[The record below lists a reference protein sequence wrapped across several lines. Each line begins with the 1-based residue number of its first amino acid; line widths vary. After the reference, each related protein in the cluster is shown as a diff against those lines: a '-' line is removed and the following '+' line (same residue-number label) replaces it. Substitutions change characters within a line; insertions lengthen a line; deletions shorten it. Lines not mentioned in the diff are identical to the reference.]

1 MKKYLQKLDTLG
13 LLLLVASVIWYS
25 VTNIWEKWNLGLA
38 IAGGVFVIVGV
49 AANYRLILASL
60 GKRSTKYASN
70 YVISLILVI
79 VAVSALNYIG
89 QRHPKRFDTT
99 GSGQYTLAPQTK
111 QVLEKLNR
119 DVDIKAFFPG
129 GDYAPLKEL
138 LVEYRAVS
146 PHIRYE
152 FVDPDK
158 QPDIAKKYDVTVYG
172 TFQNPFTGSQL
183 KFGSVVVSHGGRTEK
198 IEKRSEEV
206 QEEDL
211 TNALIKAG
219 RSEAKKIY
227 FLQGHGEK
235 DPSDTERAGYSAAKS
250 ALENQGYEVGT
261 VNLASEG
268 KVPADAKVL
277 ILAGPTTEPF
287 PAEMGFIEG
296 FLSKGSGGLLAL
308 VDPSPSPSLQSFLKG
323 WGVQVNNDLVLDVS
337 GAGRLMGAD
346 ESIPLVLE
354 YENHKVTDRFK
365 AMTFFPLTRS
375 VQPEKTVPAGLTVET
390 LFKSNPNS
398 WGETNLGGREASFDD
413 SKDLKG
419 PLSLAVA
426 VTREIKPSSEK
437 SPAVRARMIVGGT
450 SSFPVNAYF
459 SLQGN
464 GNLFLNMVSWLA
476 QDEDL
481 ISIRPKPVDDR
492 RILLSQSQ
500 LAMLRLLAMFL
511 LPGIA
516 LVAGIIVV
524 WNRRRK

>member
-13 LLLLVASVIWYS
+13 LLLLVVAVIWYS
-25 VTNIWEKWNLGLA
+25 VTNLWGKWNLGLA
-38 IAGGVFVIVGV
+38 IAGGVLVIVGV
-49 AANYRLILASL
+49 AANYRQILASL
-60 GKRSTKYASN
+60 GKRSARYASN

-79 VAVSALNYIG
+79 ALVSALNYLG
-89 QRHPKRFDTT
+89 QRHLKRFDMT
-99 GSGQYTLAPQTK
+99 GSGQFSLAPQTT
-111 QVLEKLNR
+111 QILEKLNR
-119 DVDIKAFFPG
+119 DCDIKAFFPG
-129 GDYAPLKEL
+129 GDYAPLETL
-138 LVEYRAVS
+138 LVEYRAVN
-146 PHIRYE
+146 PRIRYE
-152 FVDPDK
+152 FIDPDK
-158 QPDIAKKYDVTVYG
+158 QPDVAKQYDVTVYG

-183 KFGSVVVSHGGRTEK
+183 KFGSVVVAYGDRREK

-211 TNALIKAG
+211 TNAIIKVE
-219 RSEAKKIY
+219 RSEVKKIY
-227 FLQGHGEK
+227 FIQGHEEK
-235 DPSDTERAGYSAAKS
+235 DPSDSDQAGYSAAKS
-250 ALENQGYEVGT
+250 ALESQGYQVGT

-277 ILAGPTTEPF
+277 ILAGPAREPF
-287 PAEMGFIEG
+287 PAEIGFIEE
-296 FLSKGSGGLLAL
+296 FLNKGSGGLLAFI
-308 VDPSPSPSLQSFLKG
+308 DPSPSPSLQPFFKN
-323 WGVQVNNDLVLDVS
+323 WGVQVDNDLVLDVS

-346 ESIPLVLE
+346 ESIPLVLS

-375 VQPEKTVPAGLTVET
+375 IQPEKTVPSGITVET

-398 WGETNLGGREASFDD
+398 WGETNLSGREASYDA

-426 VTREIKPSSEK
+426 ATKEIKPSSDK
-437 SPAVRARMIVGGT
+437 SPAVRARMVVVGT
-450 SSFPVNAYF
+450 SRFPLNAYF
-459 SLQGN
+459 SVQGN

-481 ISIRPKPVDDR
+481 ISIRPKPVQDR

-500 LAMLRLLAMFL
+500 LALLRLIAVFL

-516 LVAGIIVV
+516 LVAGIVVV
-524 WNRRRK
+524 WNRRRR